1 MTHRLL
7 SLTLLTLSCTHVRAK
22 DSTVAEHQNEA
33 AIHQARA
40 REERAKFDP
49 TEVRRVPPRSP
60 IMLGPETGAGA
71 IAESYNPTSGHLAA
85 ADRELREANAHL
97 AAAKTLTTF
106 ENEACAGLSEGERS
120 SCPLLASSVSRVQ
133 STKRGFVMTLKPE
146 VDPQQTYRML
156 SCHLAYAVASGFDRP
171 SCPLFLEGTML
182 ARVGDDGIGFV
193 GDTDAVAVALRAS
206 ARRVFTGYQAAA
218 SP

>member
-1 MTHRLL
+1 MTNHLL
-7 SLTLLTLSCTHVRAK
+7 ALTLLTVSCTHVRAK
-22 DSTVAEHQNEA
+22 DETVAEHQNEA
-33 AIHQARA
+33 AIHQGRA

-49 TEVRRVPPRSP
+49 TEARRVPPRSP
-60 IMLGPETGAGA
+60 MMGAEIGAGA
-71 IAESYNPTSGHLAA
+71 FEESYNPTSSHLAA
-85 ADRELREANAHL
+85 ADREMREANAHL

-133 STKRGFVMTLKPE
+133 STKRGFVMTLKPG
-146 VDPQQTYRML
+146 VDPKQTYQLL

-171 SCPLFLEGTML
+171 SCPLFLKGTTL

-193 GDTDAVAVALRAS
+193 GDTDAVAVALRSS
-206 ARRVFTGYQAAA
+206 ARRVFTGYQAVA